1 MHKKCKHG
9 RRRYDCKDCGG
20 SGICEHGRRRSN
32 CKECGGTGICEHGRR
47 RTRCEECGG
56 HVVVTLDATA
66 VEESDASEGGEE
78 EPHERA
84 VTVQARMVVR
94 PPRGAKRK
102 RLT

>member
-1 MHKKCKHG
+1 
-9 RRRYDCKDCGG
+9 
-20 SGICEHGRRRSN
+20 
-32 CKECGGTGICEHGRR
+32 
-47 RTRCEECGG
+47 
-56 HVVVTLDATA
+56 VVTLDATA